1 MAIIPSLL
9 TWGFTY
15 ETLDGAHISE
25 ELVTVAALASGA
37 NTVNLP
43 ADIVGLPISILPGS
57 NPDSKA
63 VLVVSWSQVTM
74 TPATTYAWD
83 AGTAYTVGQLVTYG
97 GKVYVCLQSST
108 GNIPSS
114 ATTYWQLGNTKMT
127 QVVLNCADTC
137 ASGCTLLVKVGTD

>member
-1 MAIIPSLL
+1 MAIIASSL

-43 ADIVGLPISILPGS
+43 SAIVGLPLVIIPVA

-63 VLVVSWSQVTM
+63 ILVVSWSQVAM
-74 TPATTYAWD
+74 TPASDYAWLV
-83 AGTAYTVGQLVTYG
+83 GTAYSAGELVTYG
-97 GKVYVCLQSST
+97 GLVYVCLQSST

-114 ATTYWQLGNTKMT
+114 SPTYWQLGGPVMT
-127 QVVLNCADTC
+127 QVVLNAADTA
-137 ASGCTLLVKVGTD
+137 ASGCTLLVRVGTD